1 MAPTTEKERNVLQE
15 KANRLVE
22 FQTEILDSLTQG
34 ESPKEIA
41 KLSRQ
46 FLTRIYGK
54 ENDLSPPSGADL
66 GISVNKVC
74 NLRCSHCYY
83 ANTHV
88 PDNTEEGA
96 IDAKKWRDV
105 TSQAVDLGMSH
116 ISIIGKEPLLSPD
129 KTRAILETID
139 EKRKKGFGVRQEI
152 ITNGTL
158 IDRNIDWLSQH
169 SDFYFFSVSFD
180 GYREDHDKVRGKG
193 AYRSSLEGLKIA
205 KRAGIK
211 NLTAIFT
218 AMPHNISSL
227 ERMVEDLAEAGF
239 DYLSIGYCFPTAHN
253 EQELTAGVDLFRR
266 TVDLAPRLPSHLE
279 VSLNILGDEHAP
291 IIAEL
296 YKEGFFSFDSPA
308 ATEDLAPSLII
319 PLSQRTST
327 TPRALVNCTILPTVF
342 YGGFRI
348 DYDGTA
354 MDFCADLRTQEKR
367 GFGNVKDNTIKEL
380 YVKSRA
386 IWPEYTERYYDRL
399 SKALKGEKVGA
410 VQNWYDVSGVK

>member
-1 MAPTTEKERNVLQE
+1 MAFTTEKERNVLQE
-15 KANRLVE
+15 RANRSVE
-22 FQTEILDSLTQG
+22 FQTEILDSLAQG
-34 ESPKEIA
+34 ESPREVA

-46 FLTRIYGK
+46 FLTRVYGK
-54 ENDLSPPSGADL
+54 ENDLAPPSGADL

-83 ANTHV
+83 ANTHI
-88 PDNTEEGA
+88 PDNTEE
-96 IDAKKWRDV
+96 DALETEKWRDI
-105 TSQAVDLGMSH
+105 TAQSIDLGMDH

-139 EKRKKGFGVRQEI
+139 EKRKHGYRVRQEM

-158 IDRNIDWLSQH
+158 IDRHINWLSPYP
-169 SDFYFFSVSFD
+169 DFYFFSISFD
-180 GYREDHDKVRGKG
+180 GFAEDHDKVRGEG
-193 AYRSSLEGLKIA
+193 AYRSSVEGLKIA
-205 KRAGIK
+205 KDAGIK

-218 AMPHNISSL
+218 AMPHNIDSL
-227 ERMVEDLAEAGF
+227 ERMVEDLAKVGL

-253 EQELTAGVDLFRR
+253 QQELTAGADLFKR
-266 TVDLAPRLPSHLE
+266 TVDIAPRLPPNLE

-296 YKEGFFSFDSPA
+296 YKEGFFSFDRLA

-327 TPRALVNCTILPTVF
+327 TPRALLNCTILPTVF

-367 GFGNVKDNTIKEL
+367 GFGNVNDNNIEEL
-380 YVKSRA
+380 YKRSRA
-386 IWPEYTERYYDRL
+386 IWPEYTEKYYERL
-399 SKALKGEKVGA
+399 SRALKGEEVGA
-410 VQNWYDVSGVK
+410 VQHWYDVSSVK